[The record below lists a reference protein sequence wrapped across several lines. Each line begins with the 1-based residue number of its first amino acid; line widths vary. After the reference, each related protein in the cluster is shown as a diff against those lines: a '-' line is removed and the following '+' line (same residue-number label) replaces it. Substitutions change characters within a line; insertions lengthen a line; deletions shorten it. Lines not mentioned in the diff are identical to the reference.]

1 MVERLGG
8 AGIDPLAT
16 RKSKSLEETKYLS
29 PKHGAGARAEDRIED
44 FWQPGTDA
52 LSEGHAQALK

>member
-8 AGIDPLAT
+8 AGMDPLAT

-29 PKHGAGARAEDRIED
+29 PKHGGAGAQAEDRIED
-44 FWQPGTDA
+44 LW
-52 LSEGHAQALK
+52 